1 MIKRKKI
8 KNIKIGYNREVRSI
22 KQKACSLRKINKI
35 DNIQVAKDIGK
46 MNILKH

>member
-35 DNIQVAKDIGK
+35 D
-46 MNILKH
+46 KHLARLTKTKKT